1 MSKFLEE
8 LNIIIKRKKI
18 SKNKLAVKIDVDPS
32 SFYQM
37 LAGKR
42 YLNER
47 LFDRLLPILN
57 ISPDEETYLRE
68 LYQIM
73 LVGEENY
80 NKSKSVIKF
89 IENLNMDHD
98 THLIHSFKM
107 QMDHMDEIVHGREN
121 VNRVIFQIILNAYEK
136 NESLKILCQPECEV
150 LSFLLNILRD
160 NPRMSVEQ
168 IICLDSERSDS
179 GIKNISALEK
189 LTPGLM
195 GERGF
200 NYSIYYFYD
209 SIFTRYGSTSL
220 MPYLIVSDSMGLI
233 FSTDLEDGL
242 FFEDKEKVELFRK
255 RYSKIKNY
263 TSIFTTNDARLRDIK
278 QTLKKFDFQ
287 KNEEE
292 TWYVLCPMIPL
303 PSYSSDFW
311 ISLIKLD
318 DEKREELIQF
328 LQQDNKKA
336 ALEDEKRK
344 KYAFFTKKGV
354 LDFYENGHIIDALS
368 EHFLPVPVKKRK
380 EILREILEGISDNRV
395 DAFLLKDD
403 AMALSRDFYMIV
415 SKEGINCTRKKRD
428 HTSLM
433 LTFFEDSICRTIY
446 EFMENLKKSDLV
458 ESRETMIGFL
468 EGLL

>member
-1 MSKFLEE
+1 
-8 LNIIIKRKKI
+8 
-18 SKNKLAVKIDVDPS
+18 
-32 SFYQM
+32 
-37 LAGKR
+37 
-42 YLNER
+42 
-47 LFDRLLPILN
+47 
-57 ISPDEETYLRE
+57 
-68 LYQIM
+68 
-73 LVGEENY
+73 
-80 NKSKSVIKF
+80 
-89 IENLNMDHD
+89 
-98 THLIHSFKM
+98 
-107 QMDHMDEIVHGREN
+107 
-121 VNRVIFQIILNAYEK
+121 
-136 NESLKILCQPECEV
+136 
-150 LSFLLNILRD
+150 
-160 NPRMSVEQ
+160 
-168 IICLDSERSDS
+168 
-179 GIKNISALEK
+179 
-189 LTPGLM
+189 
-195 GERGF
+195 
-200 NYSIYYFYD
+200 
-209 SIFTRYGSTSL
+209 

-428 HTSLM
+428 HTALM